1 MATVQELMKLGEQ
14 MNLTGADLKEFI
26 REQQI
31 LAREEREKERAEKEK
46 ERDEKEKERDEKER
60 ESE

>member
-1 MATVQELMKLGEQ
+1 MKLGEQ
-14 MNLTGADLKEFI
+14 MNLTGADLKEFV

-46 ERDEKEKERDEKER
+46 ERER
-60 ESE
+60 ERKKEMRKRDHE